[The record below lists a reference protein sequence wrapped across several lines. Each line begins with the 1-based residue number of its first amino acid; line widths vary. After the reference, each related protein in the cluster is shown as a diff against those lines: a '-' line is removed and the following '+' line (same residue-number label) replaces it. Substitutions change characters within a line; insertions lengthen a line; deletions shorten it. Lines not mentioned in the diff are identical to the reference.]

1 MPLHSTAIE
10 DVDRYELAT
19 ILAGLRLLQQTPALP
34 LEIEEIATDCNE
46 FTPLDPEQIDALC
59 ERINAVSEYPW
70 RDVTEDDPETAAM
83 EARIAGLFETIEDVA
98 ETERASEVHDQQMRD
113 RAYFEG
119 GV

>member
-70 RDVTEDDPETAAM
+70 RDVTEDAETVAI
-83 EARIAGLFETIEDVA
+83 EARVAGLFETIEDVA
-98 ETERASEVHDQQMRD
+98 EAERADEYHEQQMRD